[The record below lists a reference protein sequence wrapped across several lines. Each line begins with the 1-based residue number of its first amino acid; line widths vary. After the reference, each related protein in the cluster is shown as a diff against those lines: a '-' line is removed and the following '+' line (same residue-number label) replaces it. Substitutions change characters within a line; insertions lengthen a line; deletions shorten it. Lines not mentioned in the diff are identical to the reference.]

1 MKLSI
6 LTPACWERLDKCR
19 ELRECLAAQIA
30 KQPKG
35 TVEHLVLFDNR
46 TRSVGLKRQAL
57 IDSALGEYIAFV
69 DDDDTVSPDY
79 IEALII
85 ATASKADV
93 ITFEQ
98 DCYVNGKHGKVVL
111 KLGQKDEVWKPG
123 RITKRNAWQINA
135 WRREIAK
142 QCMFPD
148 LMDGE
153 DLSWSR
159 QMRIHAKTS
168 HHIPRILHTYRF
180 DSSETFA
187 TGKTAP
193 EN

>member
-6 LTPACWERLDKCR
+6 LTPACWERIDKCR

-57 IDSALGEYIAFV
+57 IDSAIGDYVAFV
-69 DDDDTVSPDY
+69 DDDDAVSPDY
-79 IEALII
+79 VEALLAGI
-85 ATASKADV
+85 ASGADV

-98 DCYVNGKHGKVVL
+98 DAYVNGKHGKVVM
-111 KLGQKDEVWKPG
+111 KLGQKDEVWKAG
-123 RITKRNAWQINA
+123 RITKRDAWQINA
-135 WRREIAK
+135 WRRELANL
-142 QCMFPD
+142 CVFPD
-148 LMDGE
+148 IMDGE
-153 DLSWSR
+153 DLRWSR
-159 QMRIHAKTS
+159 QMRHHAQTS
-168 HHIPRILHTYRF
+168 HHIPRVIHTYRF
-180 DSSETFA
+180 NSAETLA
-187 TGKTAP
+187 SGKAGP